1 MDLSI
6 AGLPVC
12 IESADTAFFNK
23 RFADY
28 RREDDRSP
36 MMRMR
41 TIILDSITIPQG
53 ELIQQMDRVSIL
65 RLSDGRIC
73 RYGKSDSG
81 IVYFAVLATPDYSD
95 VELQLVSGRR
105 HPQFTQ
111 TDLEYIYTGSL
122 FCDRLYALG
131 GGVLH
136 SSSLSYRGDGL
147 AFSADSGVGKSTH
160 VGLWKQYFPDDVEII
175 NDDKPAIMF
184 DGDRPMLCGT
194 PWSGKTALNRNQQV
208 PLRAIVFIERGTVNS
223 IRRLDVMDSMYRLL
237 GQISRPYYDAALGER
252 AVDFAQRL
260 YETLPIYCLTCDIS
274 RQAVDTVYNTIF
286 SQEAEQ
292 L

>member
-28 RREDDRSP
+28 RRDDDRAP
-36 MMRMR
+36 VMRMR
-41 TIILDSITIPQG
+41 TVVLDHIPTPQG
-53 ELIQQMDRVSIL
+53 ELIRQVDRVSIV
-65 RLSDGRIC
+65 RLADGRMC
-73 RYGKSDSG
+73 RYGRSDG
-81 IVYFAVLATPDYSD
+81 GVVYFAVFATPDYSD

-111 TDLEYIYTGSL
+111 TDLEYVYTGSL

-136 SSSLSYRGDGL
+136 SSSLSYRGNGL
-147 AFSADSGVGKSTH
+147 AFSADSGTGKSTH
-160 VGLWKQYFPDDVEII
+160 VGLWKQFFPDDVEII

-184 DGDRPMLCGT
+184 DGDQPLLCGT
-194 PWSGKTALNRNQQV
+194 PWSGKTALNLNRQV

-223 IRRLDVMDSMYRLL
+223 IRRLDAMDSMYRLL

-260 YETLPIYCLTCDIS
+260 YESLPIYCLTCDIS
-274 RQAVDTVYNTIF
+274 REAVDTVYNTIF
-286 SQEAEQ
+286 LQEAE
-292 L
+292 

>member
-1 MDLSI
+1 MKLSI

-12 IESADTAFFNK
+12 IESADTAFFNE

-28 RREDDRSP
+28 RRDDDRAP
-36 MMRMR
+36 VMRMR
-41 TIILDSITIPQG
+41 TVILDSITIPQG
-53 ELIQQMDRVSIL
+53 ELIQQVDRVSIL

-122 FCDRLYALG
+122 FCDRLYTLG

-184 DGDRPMLCGT
+184 DGDQPMLCGT
-194 PWSGKTALNRNQQV
+194 PWSGKTALNLNQQV

-223 IRRLDVMDSMYRLL
+223 IRRLDAMESMYRLI
-237 GQISRPYYDAALGER
+237 GQITRPYYDAALGER

-286 SQEAEQ
+286 SQEAE
-292 L
+292 